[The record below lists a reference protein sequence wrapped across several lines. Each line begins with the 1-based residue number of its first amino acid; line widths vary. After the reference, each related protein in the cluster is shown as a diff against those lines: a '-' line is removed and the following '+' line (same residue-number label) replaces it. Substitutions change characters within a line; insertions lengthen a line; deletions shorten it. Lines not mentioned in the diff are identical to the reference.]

1 MKQKHVSAQNVTKIM
16 NWAGHA
22 FYSQTN
28 HLLNN
33 LSNKHRLIKYYSAML
48 VFITEDQSKNNCQN

>member
-33 LSNKHRLIKYYSAML
+33 LSNKHRLIN
-48 VFITEDQSKNNCQN
+48 IIQPC